1 MNMIDAIHIGDYKTG
16 TTWLQQ
22 KVFQQHPELIY
33 IDWPAD
39 YPEIA
44 KLFYELVDAR
54 DLDFDAE
61 SLRHR
66 FNVEIAKINH
76 AGKKL
81 IVSREA
87 LSGEFTSG
95 EHAKRIA
102 VRLYQVFGPTKILL
116 VIREQFSMLASIY
129 SQYVKIG
136 GTLSLPEFVWDPL
149 AASNLISRLQYEKQI
164 DAYMETFGL
173 SNVSVKVFEELKFD
187 KVKYLQ
193 EILAF
198 IGCQDIHFFP
208 KEPDVSNPSLTTV
221 GAYVQRLLNRF
232 VRTKTNPSASIIPLD
247 KIVRL
252 FLSGSQKES
261 LLKSA
266 AVQLPWAP
274 IESNPAPYL
283 LYAINMGLNLKLS
296 EWCEGIRQ
304 GGKIQVSPQLRERLA
319 PSFIS
324 SNRILAER
332 YGLSL
337 EKYGWVL

>member
-1 MNMIDAIHIGDYKTG
+1 MIDAIHIGDYKTG
-16 TTWLQQ
+16 TTWLQR
-22 KVFQQHPELIY
+22 KVFRQHPELIY
-33 IDWPAD
+33 IDYPAD
-39 YPEIA
+39 YPQIA
-44 KLFYELVDAR
+44 TLFYELVGAR
-54 DLDFDAE
+54 DLDFDAD
-61 SLRHR
+61 SLKRR
-66 FNVEIAKINH
+66 FDDELKKINH

-81 IVSREA
+81 IVSREG

-102 VRLYQVFGPTKILL
+102 VRLYEVFGPTKILL

-129 SQYVKIG
+129 SQYIKMG
-136 GTLSLPEFVWDPL
+136 GTLSLPDFVWDPL
-149 AASNLISRLQYEKQI
+149 DAGNIINRLQYEKQI
-164 DAYMETFGL
+164 DAYVETFGL

-198 IGCQDIHFFP
+198 IGCQDTHFFP

-232 VRTKTNPSASIIPLD
+232 VRTKINPSPSIIPLD
-247 KIVRL
+247 KIVSI
-252 FLSGSQKES
+252 FLSDSQKES

-266 AVQLPWAP
+266 AVQFSWAP

-283 LYAINMGLNLKLS
+283 LYSINMGLNLKMS

-304 GGKIQVSPQLRERLA
+304 GGKIQVNQQLRELLA
-319 PSFIS
+319 PAFIS
-324 SNRILAER
+324 SNRILVER